1 MTKLRKIF
9 VVSVMFVTVLSMSVV
24 AAPEAGAA
32 AQAGDLIK
40 MDGLSSVYYLS
51 ADGKR
56 YVFPNE
62 TTYFS
67 WYADFSSVVTVPQS
81 ELESYPLGKNI
92 TVRPG
97 TKLIKITTDPKVYA
111 VEPGGSL
118 VHVPDE
124 DTAMSLWGDNWSQ
137 RVVDIA
143 DAFFTNYE
151 VAEGQEVMADSYPAG
166 SLVKWGDS
174 ADVYYIDEDG
184 TARKVGSE
192 AAFEANRFN
201 WDDVVMAGTGV
212 DMPAAGDD
220 ITDALGGITNTSAG
234 AGGTAGA
241 GTGLTVALA
250 GDTAASMSVPSYASL
265 VPFVTVNITASN
277 DGDVTV
283 NKMIFS
289 RGGTGQTTD
298 FDGGYLFLGDE
309 RISTKRSVNSSDNT
323 ITFTAMNLDIPAGKT
338 KAVTLKMNAKTT
350 GTAGVSGSHSFRIAN
365 PSDIVTNGA
374 VVNGSFPLEGN
385 LMAFSNAAAA
395 ADITLAAGGGASTLK
410 VGETGVVLDEFT
422 IQNAAQN
429 SNFDGE
435 VVNIMSISLKQEGT
449 AGNDAVNNLS
459 LYLDDELVA
468 EGVSLVD
475 KFARFMLDTPFEL
488 KKSKTITATIRGDI
502 VTDIG
507 KNVKFYLKNVADI
520 DIRGTAYGDFYS
532 AEIGTNGLTTGTG
545 QVTTI
550 QGSEI
555 NVSLDGPSASDIKD
569 DQDDVVFANFKISA
583 DQQNVN
589 VETLPITITGGSK
602 CDASDAL
609 DNVELVDEGNNIS
622 YSVSDLSTTT
632 GTVNFEN
639 IYLAAGTDYNFELQ
653 GDVPDSATDGC
664 TYTTSFDTNP
674 SSAFVARF
682 QDDDETAVVA
692 ADMSSLSLSGKTMT
706 IATPAVTFSR
716 VTTNASTVVKEAE
729 GVLLF
734 KGAISATNVDDLK
747 VSKVKLDAQ
756 STDSVA
762 QTLSNDYT
770 KLTLNKVEADSTETE
785 LDSETSLGASSVS
798 FSGFA
803 LEIPKGASNIVYVTV
818 RGTVKTSPT
827 ATTTKLKWNTTYSGN
842 YTVKDSDNNSL
853 TTATIP
859 GNFGHVTT
867 VVDKGTYT
875 MAFDTTDNGLNKN
888 QNVLAGSMVKLGKI
902 KVTAAKE
909 SAIIEDLLIQAS
921 TTVSNYA
928 DNTDLAK
935 IYLFEDENLTQP
947 IANVVL
953 AAVSSG
959 NGALFEDINYEV
971 STDGV
976 TEIYVAGLIKGID
989 YTSSPSADST
999 AEAGKNIKLRLLS
1012 SLSSYTTKIVGKDTG
1027 ETLVNT
1033 NLDTT
1038 TQTYTSTVMGA
1049 TISSIDV
1056 SDLSDTLLAA
1066 GWKTVYKFKVTAPD
1080 SINKDYDG
1088 DALPVK
1094 LASTTL
1100 TITKSSGS
1108 GGTDF
1113 GGVKVKRV
1121 GGNTYTGAAGTNLAT
1136 SSTAITMNISDIIT
1150 NVADEEIAPGET
1162 AEFEVIVEITSVG
1175 TNNSFQAYIDNAD
1188 TDLYYTHNTGTSGT
1202 DAADATAVNA
1212 LLATTD
1218 FLSEA
1223 LTN

>member
-1 MTKLRKIF
+1 
-9 VVSVMFVTVLSMSVV
+9 MFVTVLSMSVV

-250 GDTAASMSVPSYASL
+250 GDTAASASLPSYSYL
-265 VPFVTVNITASN
+265 VPFVTVNLTASN

-283 NKMIFS
+283 NALTFT
-289 RGGTGQTTD
+289 RGGTGVTD
-298 FDGGYLFLGDE
+298 DFAGTGAGGYLFVGDE
-309 RISTKRSVNSSDNT
+309 RLTTRRSINSSDGT
-323 ITFTAMNLDIPAGKT
+323 ITFTALNLKVPAGKT
-338 KAVTLKMNAKTT
+338 KAVTLKMNSADS
-350 GTAGVSGSHSFRIAN
+350 ANSNHYFRLNSVNAI
-365 PSDIVTNGA
+365 DTNGA
-374 VVNGSFPLEGN
+374 VVNGSFPIEGN
-385 LMAFSNAAAA
+385 TMAYTGSVNAATV
-395 ADITLAAGGGASTLK
+395 TLDGGAYGDNTYK
-410 VGETGVVLDEFT
+410 IGETDVVLGEFT
-422 IQNAAQN
+422 INNDNEEIVSIRSIKLKQGDTA
-429 SNFDGE
+429 SNDDINNISFYLDGE
-435 VVNIMSISLKQEGT
+435 
-449 AGNDAVNNLS
+449 
-459 LYLDDELVA
+459 LVKSDL
-468 EGVSLVD
+468 VMVD
-475 KFARFMLDTPFEL
+475 KYLTIMLDTPYEL
-488 KKSKTITATIRGDI
+488 EKGKTITATLRGDI
-502 VTDIG
+502 VDGIG
-507 KNVKFYLKNVADI
+507 KHAEFYVKNVADV
-520 DIRGTAYGDFYS
+520 DVRGTYYGDFYS
-532 AEIGTNGLTTGTG
+532 ARIVATAFDAIDSSEADD
-545 QVTTI
+545 VTI
-550 QGSEI
+550 SGSEL
-555 NVSLDGPSASDIKD
+555 NVSFDGPQAADIKD
-569 DQDDVVFANFKISA
+569 DQDDVVLANFKVMSA
-583 DQQNVN
+583 SQDVS
-589 VETLPITITGGSK
+589 VDTLKFTLTAGGACNDSL
-602 CDASDAL
+602 S
-609 DNVELVDEGNNIS
+609 NVELVDSDNGVS
-622 YSVSDLSTTT
+622 YSGTIAASSTSSTILFENVYLEDSTQYTFELRGDIADNTTAGCSYKTDMTFNTTNFVAYYQDEDETSVSTSDLS
-632 GTVNFEN
+632 
-639 IYLAAGTDYNFELQ
+639 
-653 GDVPDSATDGC
+653 S
-664 TYTTSFDTNP
+664 TSLT
-674 SSAFVARF
+674 
-682 QDDDETAVVA
+682 
-692 ADMSSLSLSGKTMT
+692 GKTMT
-706 IATPAVTFSR
+706 VAAPSVTFSKIQ
-716 VTTNASTVVKEAE
+716 TNASTVVKDAQ

-734 KGAISATNVDDLK
+734 KGSINANNVDALK
-747 VSKVKLDAQ
+747 VSKVKLNAY
-756 STDSVA
+756 STDGVA
-762 QTLSNDYT
+762 QTLSNDFN
-770 KLTLNKVEADSTETE
+770 KLTFNVVEADSTETE
-785 LDSETSLGASSVS
+785 LDSETSLGASSVT
-798 FSGFA
+798 FSGFT
-803 LEIPKGASNIVYVTV
+803 LDIPKGVSNIKYVTV
-818 RGTVKTSPT
+818 RGNVKSSPT
-827 ATTTKLKWNTTYSGN
+827 ATTTKMAWTGTTYSTSN
-842 YTVKDSDNNSL
+842 YTVKDSDNNALS
-853 TTATIP
+853 TGTVS
-859 GNFGHVTT
+859 GNVGNAGHLTT

-909 SAIIEDLLIQAS
+909 NAIIEDLLIQAS

-935 IYLFEDENLTQP
+935 VYLFEDENLTQP

-953 AAVSSG
+953 AGVSSG

-1012 SLSSYTTKIVGKDTG
+1012 SLSSYTTKIVGADTG
-1027 ETLVNT
+1027 ETLLNT

-1100 TITKSSGS
+1100 TLTKSSDVTYGA
-1108 GGTDF
+1108 
-1113 GGVKVKRV
+1113 VKIKRV
-1121 GGNTYTGAAGTNLAT
+1121 GGNTYTGTAATNLAT

-1150 NVADEEIAPGET
+1150 NAADEEIAPGET
-1162 AEFEVIVEITSVG
+1162 AEFEVIAEIVSLGTG
-1175 TNNSFQAYIDNAD
+1175 TNKSFQVYIDNAD
-1188 TDLYYTHNTGTSGT
+1188 TDLYYTHNTGTSGS
-1202 DAADATAVNA
+1202 DGADATAVNA
-1212 LLATTD
+1212 LLTTTD